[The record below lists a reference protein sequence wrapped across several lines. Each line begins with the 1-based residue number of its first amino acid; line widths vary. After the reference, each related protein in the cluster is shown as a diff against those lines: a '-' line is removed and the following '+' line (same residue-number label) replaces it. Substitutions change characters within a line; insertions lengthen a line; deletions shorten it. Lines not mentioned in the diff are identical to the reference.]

1 MCERQKITFLAI
13 ETLVFFF
20 LKNKFYSCRHIF
32 QDFWEFNCLS
42 IFFSEAD
49 TKKHRY
55 ASAKALNAALVTL
68 IDKIIKNDHV
78 INCALFFYS
87 EHGQTSNLIWLS
99 STSLLIFRLEVAN
112 KKSLF
117 SKSGSTWIE
126 ISCWKD
132 IIFHAYKILYPTPG
146 CYTGKMCLLMH
157 QKSYKKLILNTSTWY
172 F

>member
-1 MCERQKITFLAI
+1 M
-13 ETLVFFF
+13 
-20 LKNKFYSCRHIF
+20 
-32 QDFWEFNCLS
+32 
-42 IFFSEAD
+42 
-49 TKKHRY
+49 
-55 ASAKALNAALVTL
+55 
-68 IDKIIKNDHV
+68 

-99 STSLLIFRLEVAN
+99 STLLLIFRLEVAN

-132 IIFHAYKILYPTPG
+132 IIFHGYKILYPTPG

-172 F
+172 FLSYLQFTKVGRRKGMDVIWALDSIWYIYLCTNLCTCLFMYLCEKLH